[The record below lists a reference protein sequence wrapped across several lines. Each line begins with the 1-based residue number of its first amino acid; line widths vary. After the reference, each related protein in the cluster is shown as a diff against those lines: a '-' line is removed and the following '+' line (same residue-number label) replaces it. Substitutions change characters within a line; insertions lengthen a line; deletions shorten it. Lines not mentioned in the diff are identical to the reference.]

1 MTRRRRRGSEGSG
14 ALACDA
20 IRLAISAGLDG
31 EPSRPGTGASA
42 AHLATCADCRQFEVG
57 ARALQRQVSLRAS
70 RKAPEAL
77 KDLLTRELAHTV
89 TPPPLPSGRA
99 GRPLPHRRWRR
110 TAQWAGALIPVAAL
124 IVVLP
129 LGPLSGATGKPTH
142 ASTPCTV
149 NLRSHRV
156 RVK

>member
-77 KDLLTRELAHTV
+77 KDLLTRELAHT
-89 TPPPLPSGRA
+89 
-99 GRPLPHRRWRR
+99 
-110 TAQWAGALIPVAAL
+110 PVAAL